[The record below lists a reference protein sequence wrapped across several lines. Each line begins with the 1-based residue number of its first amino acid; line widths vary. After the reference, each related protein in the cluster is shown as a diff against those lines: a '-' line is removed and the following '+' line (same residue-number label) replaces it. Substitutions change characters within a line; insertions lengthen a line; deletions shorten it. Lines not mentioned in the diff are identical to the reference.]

1 MKKSEIIEYLLEDY
15 KRLEDIL
22 YSLGEIK
29 EFVQEPETLNRYIQ
43 DQFSDALML
52 LNAGKL
58 DDLKEHLEI
67 MEKKQWISS
76 KS

>member
-1 MKKSEIIEYLLEDY
+1 MKKSEIVDYLMEDY

-29 EFVQEPETLNRYIQ
+29 EFVQEPKTLNRYIQ